1 MEAARFG
8 KIGFIM
14 AAAGSAVGLG
24 NIWKFPYMAGQ
35 NGGGAFVLIYLLTVV
50 FIGLSIFIAEVLM
63 GRMSRGD
70 SVSAFEELAP
80 KHGNLWKYAGFMV
93 FTGILILS
101 FYTIVIGWIFKYI
114 FLSFSSLPTTVES
127 AGSLF
132 GGMVGVEWFQ
142 QFIFF
147 NMAFF
152 LTMWIVVRG
161 VKRGIEK
168 VNVILMPLLV
178 IILLALF
185 FYSMSLD
192 GFKDA
197 LYFLFYPDW
206 SKLTGTSILKAVGH
220 AFFTLSLGMG
230 TIMTYAASL
239 PKNEN
244 IVKSS
249 FMVAVIDTL
258 IALGAGII
266 IFTFIFHFN
275 AKPSQGPGLVFISLP
290 ALFSQLGVLGNV
302 ISISFF
308 VALAF
313 AGITS
318 AVSIVEPT
326 TLYLINRFGM
336 SRAKSLTLISIITY
350 IFGIMAIFSNVKV
363 YSHYFTYFGKGYFDI
378 LDYLSSAILLPL
390 GGMIIAFFVGF
401 VMPKSRVH
409 AVLSKYMSETV
420 FNLWYFSVKYIA
432 TSAVAIVMINK
443 LFFS

>member
-1 MEAARFG
+1 LEAARFG

-63 GRMSRGD
+63 GRISRGD

-93 FTGILILS
+93 ITGILILS

-114 FLSFSSLPTTVES
+114 FLSFSSLPTSVES

-152 LTMWIVVRG
+152 LTVWIVVRG

-326 TLYLINRFGM
+326 ALYLINRFNM

-401 VMPKSRVH
+401 VMPRSRVH

>member
-63 GRMSRGD
+63 GRISRGD

-93 FTGILILS
+93 ITGILILS

-114 FLSFSSLPTTVES
+114 FLSFSSLPTSVES

-152 LTMWIVVRG
+152 LTVWIVVRG

-326 TLYLINRFGM
+326 ALYLINRFNM

-401 VMPKSRVH
+401 VMPRSRVH

>member
-1 MEAARFG
+1 LKTARFG

-63 GRMSRGD
+63 GRISRED

-80 KHGNLWKYAGFMV
+80 RYGHLWKYAGFMV
-93 FTGILILS
+93 FTGVLILS

-114 FLSFSSLPTTVES
+114 FMSFSSLPTSVKS
-127 AGSLF
+127 AGDLF
-132 GGMVGVEWFQ
+132 GGMVGTEGLQ

-152 LTMWIVVRG
+152 LTIWIVVKG
-161 VKRGIEK
+161 VKKGIER
-168 VNVILMPLLV
+168 VNIILMPMLV
-178 IILLALF
+178 IILLVLF
-185 FYSMSLD
+185 FYSMTLD
-192 GFKDA
+192 GFKDS
-197 LYFLFYPDW
+197 LTFLFYPDW

-230 TIMTYAASL
+230 TIMTYAVSL
-239 PKNEN
+239 PKHEN
-244 IVKSS
+244 IVRSS

-258 IALGAGII
+258 IALVAGII

-290 ALFSQLGVLGNV
+290 ALFSQMGLLGNV
-302 ISISFF
+302 ISLSFF

-326 TLYLINRFGM
+326 TLYLINRFNM
-336 SRAKSLTLISIITY
+336 TRTKALTAISVITY
-350 IFGIMAIFSNVKV
+350 IFGVMAIFSNVKA
-363 YSHYFTYFGKGYFDI
+363 YAHYFTYFGKGYFDI
-378 LDYLSSAILLPL
+378 LDYVSSSILLPL
-390 GGMIIAFFVGF
+390 GGMLIAFFVGF
-401 VMPKSRVH
+401 VMPKSRVY
-409 AVLSKYMSETV
+409 AVLSKYMGDTA

-432 TSAVAIVMINK
+432 TSAVVIVMVNK
-443 LFFS
+443 LFF